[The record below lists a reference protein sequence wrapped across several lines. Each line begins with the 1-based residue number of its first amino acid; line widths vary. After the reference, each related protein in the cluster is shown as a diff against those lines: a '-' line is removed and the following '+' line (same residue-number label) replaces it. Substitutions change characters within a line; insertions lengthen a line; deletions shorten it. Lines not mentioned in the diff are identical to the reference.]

1 MGPKTRTWRKEA
13 PLYGLGI
20 LVLLGVLA
28 SCGGGGPRQLIGV
41 SVQPA
46 SGQAIAPD
54 GTVPF
59 SATGTFDQA
68 PKTQANL
75 PVQWAS
81 SDSSVA
87 SIDPNSGIA
96 TCLAAGGPISVTA
109 SAAGKGGMVH
119 GSGMLACQLSP
130 DPVAKLDH
138 TSLDFSCRQ
147 NGPGGSCACTPSSVT
162 LTNVGGATL
171 AIDNIS
177 TGIGALLFRH
187 TDTCGAS
194 VEAGQSCSISVTF
207 HPSILGTSS
216 GELTVSDNAA
226 DSPQGV
232 SLSGQA
238 DCTP

>member
-1 MGPKTRTWRKEA
+1 MRPITRTWQKEV

-41 SVQPA
+41 SVQPV

-81 SDSSVA
+81 SDSTIA
-87 SIDPNSGIA
+87 TIDPSTGSA
-96 TCLAAGGPISVTA
+96 TCLVVGGPITVTA
-109 SAAGKGGMVH
+109 SAAGRGGTVH
-119 GSGMLACQLSP
+119 GSSTLACQLSP
-130 DPVAKLDH
+130 DPVVKLPDG
-138 TSLDFSCRQ
+138 LGFRCRATVAGCQ
-147 NGPGGSCACTPSSVT
+147 CDSPKTAT

-171 AIDNIS
+171 IIDGIS
-177 TGIGALLFRH
+177 TTPPFIFQH

-207 HPSILGTSS
+207 HPSGLDFFS
-216 GELTVSDNAA
+216 GELTVNDNAA

-232 SLSGQA
+232 SLSAQM
-238 DCTP
+238 DCVP